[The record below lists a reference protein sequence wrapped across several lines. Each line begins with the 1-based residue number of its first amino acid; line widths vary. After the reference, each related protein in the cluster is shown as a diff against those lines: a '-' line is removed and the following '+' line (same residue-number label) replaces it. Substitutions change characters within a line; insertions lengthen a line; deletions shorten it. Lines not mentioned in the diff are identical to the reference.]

1 MKRVW
6 LCALVCAV
14 LLCGCRK
21 AEPQPRQ
28 AEAPP
33 KTEQTALP
41 APSEQPDGRE
51 LAEECAAVYRTVTG
65 DLTFLISVEGAD
77 GSAVTLDMTPL
88 NAGSAAGRE
97 TRFATDFQWSEA
109 EEADWLSQTGAL
121 VTLADG
127 DSHARIQCRTEGDVL
142 CWRAGGE
149 SFYARATG
157 SERPFCRILLDP
169 AEDEL
174 ERRIWGRTVSGTFAP
189 AGKMA
194 ETVAEGYRALPDWVS
209 RKPLDMQVERVEL
222 YDTYEGT
229 PRQLCCSLFFRV
241 QADAPHWQV
250 GDGSRDEDG
259 YHLWST
265 AVRLEQNSGGAW
277 QVAERNPDGV
287 FVVLPFDWDTATPEQ
302 LMEAFFRSGGE
313 TNRRRIPDRL
323 LELPEEELARL
334 PDLLSRCS
342 EMEVKLLCG
351 ALGSR
356 VKAGGGKWTMETL
369 QPVMG
374 AFDIYLDA

>member
-6 LCALVCAV
+6 PAILLCAV

-28 AEAPP
+28 AEEPP
-33 KTEQTALP
+33 KTEQAALP
-41 APSEQPDGRE
+41 PEQTEPEGRT
-51 LAEECAAVYRTVTG
+51 LAEDCAAVYRTVTK

-77 GSAVTLDMTPL
+77 GSAVTLDMTPH
-88 NAGSAAGRE
+88 NAAEAAGRE
-97 TRFATDFQWSEA
+97 AQFAADFQWSEA
-109 EEADWLSQTGAL
+109 DEEDWLSQAGDL

-127 DSHARIQCRTEGDVL
+127 DSPARIQCRTEGDVI
-142 CWRAGGE
+142 CWRTGGATT
-149 SFYARATG
+149 YASVTDSG
-157 SERPFCRILLDP
+157 GMPFSRLLLEP
-169 AEDEL
+169 AEEEL
-174 ERRIWGRTVSGTFAP
+174 ERRIWAQTVSGTFAP

-194 ETVAEGYRALPDWVS
+194 EAVAAGYRNLPDWVG

-241 QADAPHWQV
+241 PEETAPLAGGLWNEA
-250 GDGSRDEDG
+250 GD
-259 YHLWST
+259 HLWST
-265 AVRLEQNSGGAW
+265 TVRLEQNSDGAW
-277 QVAERNPDGV
+277 RVAERDTGRL
-287 FVVLPFDWDTATPEQ
+287 FVELPFDWDTAAPEQ

-334 PDLLSRCS
+334 PDLLAQCS

-356 VKAGGGKWTMETL
+356 VKAGGSQWTMETL